1 MKTENFKPGKTPFS
15 KGNCISTR
23 QFLLFNTAA
32 ASCHIPPPAPPDKIF
47 WVSFLAQNKRVQWLA
62 LTPEQLKFTGILT
75 ESKAK
80 WPVISYFGKCSYSK
94 SHSFASGESSWWKW
108 YNTWRIHFKR
118 FGVTVWQMCW
128 KMPDYSNTAWST
140 EATRFPP
147 LSLKWCKE
155 KEIFNLLIQPFLS
168 QLERREISQEMGWNW
183 CLISRFISFSPQ
195 LHPNLHIRG
204 DHFSCSQPW
213 RSRQVWANQ
222 TPLSFRAKGRYC
234 CRLCSVMLCLHL
246 PAICCLPHL
255 VICMYRSISEPAT
268 ALRLTC
274 PTLQLSKSS
283 HLQVVWYPQRFRPLQ
298 QPFYPCG
305 FQVQV

>member
-47 WVSFLAQNKRVQWLA
+47 WVLFLAQNKRVQWLA

-75 ESKAK
+75 QSKAK
-80 WPVISYFGKCSYSK
+80 WPIISYFGKCSYSK

-128 KMPDYSNTAWST
+128 KMPDYSSTAWST

-168 QLERREISQEMGWNW
+168 QLERREISQTSVKKWVEIGAWFPDLFPSLLN
-183 CLISRFISFSPQ
+183 CIQICISGEIIFPAPSLGGAGRCGLIKHHWALELRTLLLQAVQCDALPPPPSLPVPSSSCHLCVSI
-195 LHPNLHIRG
+195 HIWTCHCIRA
-204 DHFSCSQPW
+204 H
-213 RSRQVWANQ
+213 
-222 TPLSFRAKGRYC
+222 LSN
-234 CRLCSVMLCLHL
+234 
-246 PAICCLPHL
+246 PAA
-255 VICMYRSISEPAT
+255 E
-268 ALRLTC
+268 
-274 PTLQLSKSS
+274 QEQSS
-283 HLQVVWYPQRFRPLQ
+283 SDGP
-298 QPFYPCG
+298 
-305 FQVQV
+305 